1 MGDHAKERFESI
13 IENASSIMEERKQ
26 LLEKKANM
34 IRASG
39 LSSTEESVL
48 FGLLISSDKV
58 ALARIK
64 NDLEKSEHELSSI
77 VSAAYSVTSSFFHS
91 TNSLLDS
98 AFTHLL
104 SSMHIPTQ
112 ATLSPVVKHNYKPS
126 YDLESLLSSAFRPST
141 TTSACTSQ
149 CASVAEP
156 ATPSVSRISFADPDS
171 VQDHLNDISTEM
183 EPSVQEQLSDIPA
196 GIDASPRNTE
206 SSLLSDPNLP
216 LESNADSTMEFSHG
230 SSKSLFVH
238 HAHLLCI
245 SQSTARCEELLPEV
259 GYDVVSVAVNP
270 AFLLLLTSRGNVL
283 SLPREVPP
291 PHASGLTDV
300 PLSSPPIP
308 TLIPSLQLERAIR
321 NKRFVVVACGE
332 SFSLALASS
341 GEVYAWG
348 VGARGELGLGDITEK
363 MQPEVVVR
371 TWSES

>member
-1 MGDHAKERFESI
+1 
-13 IENASSIMEERKQ
+13 
-26 LLEKKANM
+26 M
-34 IRASG
+34 IC
-39 LSSTEESVL
+39 
-48 FGLLISSDKV
+48 SDKV

-64 NDLEKSEHELSSI
+64 NELEKTEHELSSI
-77 VSAAYSVTSSFFHS
+77 VSSAYSVTSSFFHS
-91 TNSLLDS
+91 TSSLLDN

-112 ATLSPVVKHNYKPS
+112 TPLSPVIKHNYKPS
-126 YDLESLLSSAFRPST
+126 YDLESLLSSAFRTGTTVST
-141 TTSACTSQ
+141 CTSQ
-149 CASVAEP
+149 CISVTEP
-156 ATPSVSRISFADPDS
+156 ATPVSRISLVDPDS
-171 VQDHLNDISTEM
+171 VQDHINDISTEM
-183 EPSVQEQLSDIPA
+183 EPSMQEQLSDIPA

-216 LESNADSTMEFSHG
+216 LESNADSTTELSHG

-245 SQSTARCEELLPEV
+245 SQSTARCEELLPDV
-259 GYDVVSVAVNP
+259 DYDVVSVAVNP

-283 SLPREVPP
+283 SLPREASPP
-291 PHASGLTDV
+291 PASGLTDV
-300 PLSSPPIP
+300 PLSSPPTP

-321 NKRFVVVACGE
+321 NKRFVAVACGE

-363 MQPEVVVR
+363 TQPEVMVR
-371 TWSES
+371 TWNEA